1 MLLFYRNSSRDITLV
16 LHQKESFVAD
26 VAQMAQEIS
35 RLKEEKNAVI
45 MAHYYV
51 DDDVQDVADYIGDSF
66 FLSRKATEVDADIIV
81 LCGVRFMGES
91 AKVLNQDKKV
101 LIPEI
106 GADCPMAHMAT
117 IDHINEVRSQYPDVA
132 VVCYVN
138 STAELKAASDVCV
151 TSANALK
158 IVSKLPNKD
167 IYFIPDQNLAHYIAD
182 QLPEKH
188 FIFNDG
194 FCHVHHSI
202 RLSQVQTAKKARP
215 EAPVLVHPECDPD
228 VVAEADYVGSTSG
241 IIKYVASSDADEFII
256 ATELGVLHELKKQ
269 NPDKRFYSAGNTQIC
284 PNMKKLSMDKL
295 LAALR
300 DETPEIIMEEDLME
314 QAKAPM
320 MRMLELA
327 K

>member
-1 MLLFYRNSSRDITLV
+1 M
-16 LHQKESFVAD
+16 AD
-26 VAQMAQEIS
+26 VAQMAKEIS
-35 RLKEEKNAVI
+35 RLKKEKNAVI

-51 DDDVQDVADYIGDSF
+51 DDDVQDIADYIGDSF

-91 AKVLNQDKKV
+91 AKVLNPDKKV

-106 GADCPMAHMAT
+106 AADCPMAHMAT
-117 IDHINEVRSQYPDVA
+117 VDRINEIRSQYPDVA

-151 TSANALK
+151 TSANALT
-158 IVSKLPNKD
+158 IVSNLPNKD
-167 IYFIPDQNLAHYIAD
+167 IYFIPDQNLAHYIAMR
-182 QLPEKH
+182 LPEKN

-202 RLSQVQTAKKARP
+202 RLSQLQTAKKARP
-215 EAPVLVHPECDPD
+215 NAPVLVHPECDPD

-269 NPDKRFYSAGNTQIC
+269 NPDKKFYSAGNTQIC
-284 PNMKKLSMDKL
+284 PNMKKLSMEKL

-300 DETPEIIMEEDLME
+300 DEEPEIVMDEDLME
-314 QAKAPM
+314 KAKAPM